1 MRTIAGAG
9 MTLVTPGIRPA
20 GAQAGDQKRTATPAK
35 AIAAGADYL
44 VVGRPVVAAPDP
56 RAVAE
61 AIIAEIAQQ
70 ARKER

>member
-1 MRTIAGAG
+1 VRTIAGAG

-20 GAQAGDQKRTATPAK
+20 GAQAGDQKRTATPAE

-44 VVGRPVVAAPDP
+44 VVGRPIVAAPDP
-56 RAVAE
+56 RPVAE